1 MYIHYMYIYICY
13 INYIYIC
20 YIYYIYIILYKY
32 IYIYIYIYIS
42 RAFPTKGME
51 RIHSSSQIFAHSPG
65 TWNNFLPNQRLF
77 PFLLNKS
84 FNVMKQ

>member
-1 MYIHYMYIYICY
+1 MLHKLYIYVTYIIYILYY
-13 INYIYIC
+13 IN
-20 YIYYIYIILYKY
+20 
-32 IYIYIYIYIS
+32 IYIYIYIS

-51 RIHSSSQIFAHSPG
+51 RIHSSSQIFAHSLG

>member
-1 MYIHYMYIYICY
+1 MYIYICY
-13 INYIYIC
+13 INYIYIYVT
-20 YIYYIYIILYKY
+20 YIIYILYYINIY

-51 RIHSSSQIFAHSPG
+51 KIHSSSQIFAHSPG

-84 FNVMKQ
+84 FNVIKQ

>member
-20 YIYYIYIILYKY
+20 YIYYIYIILYK
-32 IYIYIYIYIS
+32 YIYIYIYIS